1 MIMVQ
6 KWLTGFPFHD
16 GHRFCPEKLQK
27 TQDNGVIIQ
36 KRNLK
41 NMDEILDADVVVNCS
56 GIEIMQ
62 ILIDF
67 AV

>member
-6 KWLTGFPFHD
+6 KLFNCFLFHD
-16 GHRFCPEKLQK
+16 GYRLCFEKLQK
-27 TQDNGVIIQ
+27 NQDNGVIIQ

-41 NMDEILDADVVVNCS
+41 HMDEILDADVVVNCS
-56 GIEIMQ
+56 GIDNA
-62 ILIDF
+62 DF

>member
-1 MIMVQ
+1 MMAIVSVL
-6 KWLTGFPFHD
+6 KNS
-16 GHRFCPEKLQK
+16 KK